1 MEPLRVLLADAD
13 PAVCELFERALPGW
27 GYLPLVA
34 NDGIRAWEVLQACG
48 SPDILAMAWRLP
60 GMDGIEVCRG
70 LRAQSAREHSLVP
83 REVT

>member
-34 NDGIRAWEVLQACG
+34 NDGIRAWEVLQA
-48 SPDILAMAWRLP
+48 L
-60 GMDGIEVCRG
+60 
-70 LRAQSAREHSLVP
+70 SLIHI
-83 REVT
+83 